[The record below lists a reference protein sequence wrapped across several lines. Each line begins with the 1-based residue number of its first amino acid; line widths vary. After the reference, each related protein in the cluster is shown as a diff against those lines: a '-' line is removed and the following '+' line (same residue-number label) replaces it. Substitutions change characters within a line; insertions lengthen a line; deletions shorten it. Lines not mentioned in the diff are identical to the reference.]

1 VISEAETLSPAPR
14 RPAKHVSIGRRDLSL
29 VYNMRAVLLYKQK
42 TGDNLFSG
50 AALHSIGPASDP
62 ERFLWCLWAGL
73 QSQQPDVTRDFL
85 EENVNFAEASDL
97 LKSIVAAIAD
107 DFPEARPANPPE
119 PETAPATPPETK
131 VLEATA
137 IEATIS

>member
-1 VISEAETLSPAPR
+1 MSDVGHLSPAPR
-14 RPAKHVSIGRRDLSL
+14 RPAKKVKIGGRDLAL

-50 AALHSIGPASDP
+50 AALHAIGPASDP

-73 QSQQPDVTRDFL
+73 QSQQPDITRDFL
-85 EENVNFAEASDL
+85 EENINFAEASDL

-119 PETAPATPPETK
+119 PETAPATPPEAMI
-131 VLEATA
+131 LQADP
-137 IEATIS
+137 TIS